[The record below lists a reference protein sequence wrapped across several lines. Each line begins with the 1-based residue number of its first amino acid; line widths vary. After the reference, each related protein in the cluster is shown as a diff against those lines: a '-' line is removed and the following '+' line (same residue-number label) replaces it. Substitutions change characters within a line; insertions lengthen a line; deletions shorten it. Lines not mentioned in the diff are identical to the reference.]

1 MGLKQGRERCGSVL
15 VLVLVVMATLFTVGG
30 ALTMLALT
38 ETAIAH
44 NQEQELKLYYITE
57 AGIEAGMAALNN
69 CFEYSEEITGEL
81 GGGCYRV
88 VIRQGPVM
96 RGDQH
101 YDFLGDVSFD
111 SVTQRLVIATG
122 SLGGLQMAMAVIAE
136 STPLAGKALA
146 VSNRLAL
153 EESTING
160 GVHCGEILRIRGENY
175 IYGELRCTAPEKTIW
190 EGPGEAAVTVIAVAD
205 SGSPGEPVTITTYS
219 EGNPLPGVL
228 RAKAPV
234 LPPLVPD
241 DFLSGAAVIYTS
253 SERWGRLPAQCD
265 HVDSIVVRGD
275 LVIEPGRGDRF
286 AISEKIVII
295 EGDLEI
301 AAERAA
307 VIANCIFV
315 VGGSVTVTG
324 SVSADSAAG
333 KSRVM
338 ILSGRDIDLTG
349 AKTDLEGGDQ
359 LFGSALLL
367 YSKGEVVVGNR
378 GFNGEL
384 KVKGAIIARELLLQ
398 RCTLDYCPEIY
409 AEYCKTMSLGVV
421 IKEWIRPWKL

>member
-153 EESTING
+153 EESTIKRQRP
-160 GVHCGEILRIRGENY
+160 LRRNPSDQGRKLYLQRAAMYCAGRNY
-175 IYGELRCTAPEKTIW
+175 MG
-190 EGPGEAAVTVIAVAD
+190 GPGEAAVTVIAVAD

-286 AISEKIVII
+286 AISEKVVIV

-301 AAERAA
+301 AVEGAA